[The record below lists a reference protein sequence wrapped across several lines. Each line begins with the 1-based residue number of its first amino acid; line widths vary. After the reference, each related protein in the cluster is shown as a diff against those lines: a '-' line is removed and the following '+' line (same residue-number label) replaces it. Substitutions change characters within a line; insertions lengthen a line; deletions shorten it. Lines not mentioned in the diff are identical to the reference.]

1 MSTKPKLITDAD
13 VTMTGCL
20 NAVKKLRNCPTCEFR
35 NNKEACKAKKCV
47 PRPVV
52 DRIQLAVR
60 ESFHNENLLLKQHK
74 QLSKEEGI
82 PMKTD
87 VDSSSSD
94 IEKLMI

>member
-1 MSTKPKLITDAD
+1 MPKLITDAD

-60 ESFHNENLLLKQHK
+60 ESFHNENLLLKQQK
-74 QLSKEEGI
+74 RSKEEVV
-82 PMKTD
+82 PVKSD
-87 VDSSSSD
+87 ADSSSLD

>member
-1 MSTKPKLITDAD
+1 MSTKSKLVTDAD

-20 NAVKKLRNCPTCEFR
+20 NAVKKLRNCPTCQFR
-35 NNKEACKAKKCV
+35 NDKEACKAKKCV

-60 ESFHNENLLLKQHK
+60 ESFHNENLLLKQQK
-74 QLSKEEGI
+74 RSKEEAV
-82 PMKTD
+82 PVKSD
-87 VDSSSSD
+87 VDSSLD